1 MKESPILAKIVVNLL
16 LMFSVSLLSSC
27 SDVYY
32 TAMEKFG
39 YSKRDILVD
48 RVEKTQEAQSE
59 AQEEFKSALEQFFLV
74 VKVENSNL
82 KETYLNLNAEYEAC
96 LAAAEAVAL
105 RIENV
110 ESVSKD
116 LFSEWS
122 KELEMYQNQSLQ
134 LSSRQRLQDAWGKYN
149 EMLSSMH
156 QANESMTA
164 VLFTFRD
171 NVLFLKHNLNA
182 QAIGALK
189 NEFSVLKIE
198 IDRLVLRMNSSIEK
212 SNTFID
218 ELKNTNKRLRY
229 Q

>member
-1 MKESPILAKIVVNLL
+1 MRKNPIIAKMITTLL
-16 LMFSVSLLSSC
+16 LVYAVVLLSSC
-27 SDVYY
+27 SEMYY
-32 TAMEKFG
+32 GAMEKFG

-48 RVEKTQEAQSE
+48 RVEETQEAQSE
-59 AQEEFKSALEQFFLV
+59 AQEEFKSALEKFFSV

-82 KETYLNLNAEYEAC
+82 KETYLTLNSEYEAC
-96 LAAAEAVAL
+96 LAAAEAVAH

-110 ESVSKD
+110 ESVSRD
-116 LFSEWS
+116 LFCEWS
-122 KELEMYQNQSLQ
+122 KELDMYQNQSLQ
-134 LSSRQRLQDAWGKYN
+134 LSSKQRLQDAWGKYN

-212 SNTFID
+212 SNTFIE
-218 ELKNTNKRLRY
+218 ELNNTNK
-229 Q
+229 QIH